1 MEKLKYR
8 KLEVMLPRIKNKTE
22 LPVDEWTILD
32 QSTEVLQL
40 WLIITVYHLL
50 VKDNKGEGEGRGG
63 GLKERGS
70 LFTFF
75 LWKGGGGLL
84 ERGCLIEGL

>member
-1 MEKLKYR
+1 MNE
-8 KLEVMLPRIKNKTE
+8 PSW
-22 LPVDEWTILD
+22 D
-32 QSTEVLQL
+32 TEVLQL

-75 LWKGGGGLL
+75 LWKGGG
-84 ERGCLIEGL
+84 LIEGLQYSPLWH

>member
-63 GLKERGS
+63 GGLKEKGS

-84 ERGCLIEGL
+84 ERGA

>member
-50 VKDNKGEGEGRGG
+50 VKDNKGEGGG

-75 LWKGGGGLL
+75 LWKGGGAY
-84 ERGCLIEGL
+84 